1 MKVPELRFFA
11 ILAFVMT
18 LFFSVIWIASATTD
32 GEWIFGADSLS
43 RMGISENPLSA
54 FLFNFGCIVS
64 GLSGIVIGFG
74 PFAYGKRMM
83 RVSGAFFMIAMVF
96 LAFVGIFKMPTT
108 EHFVV
113 AASYGVF
120 LSISIFI
127 TLLADWRLS
136 WYPYFDI
143 VFMVAGFAIVLT
155 QPFELWEA
163 IMVIAALIW
172 TMVMGYKMLVRDD
185 KLFSKEPWI
194 GKE

>member
-1 MKVPELRFFA
+1 MKIPELRFFA

-18 LFFSVIWIASATTD
+18 LFFSVIWIASAATD

-43 RMGISENPLSA
+43 RMGISENPVSA

-64 GLSGIVIGFG
+64 GISGIVIGLG
-74 PFAYGKRMM
+74 PFAYGKRMV
-83 RVSGAFFMIAMVF
+83 RIGGAFFMLAMVF

-108 EHFVV
+108 EHFLV
-113 AASYGVF
+113 AASYGIL
-120 LSISIFI
+120 LSISII
-127 TLLADWRLS
+127 VTSISDWKTS

-143 VFMVAGFAIVLT
+143 VFIIGGFTVVLT

-163 IMVIAALIW
+163 VMVIAALTW
-172 TMVMGYKMLVRDD
+172 TAVMGYKMLVRDD
-185 KLFSKEPWI
+185 ELFSKGSWI